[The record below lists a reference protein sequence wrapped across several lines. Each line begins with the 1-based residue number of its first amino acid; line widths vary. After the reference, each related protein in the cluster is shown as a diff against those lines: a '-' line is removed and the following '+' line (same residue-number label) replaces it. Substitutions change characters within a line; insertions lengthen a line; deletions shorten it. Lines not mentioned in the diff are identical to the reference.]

1 MNYKSY
7 LVEQNINILKN
18 NISLFY
24 GENLGLKNYF
34 KKKLKL
40 NNSNAVVIR
49 FTQEEILKNQNYF
62 IENLLNMS
70 LFNEKKIYF
79 IEQVNDKILG
89 LLENLIDKIDD
100 QKIYLFGEILDK
112 KSKLRSEFEKSKKL
126 GIVACYNDNTINIKK
141 IILERLKGYEG
152 LSTENVNLII
162 ENSNLDR
169 AKLNNELDKI
179 ETFFVNRKIRNFD
192 LTSLLNIS
200 ENDNFNALKDAVLS
214 GNNKNTNRLLSDTVI
229 EDEKTFFYLNS
240 INQRLLTL
248 NKVTSIKDKSVDQVL
263 SNLKPPIFW
272 KDKPFVIDQAK
283 KWNKNKIKNILRK
296 TFDLEVKFKSNSL
309 LNKNVIFKKLLL
321 DICAQANL

>member
-18 NISLFY
+18 NILLFY
-24 GENLGLKNYF
+24 GENLGLKNDF
-34 KKKLKL
+34 KKKLRL
-40 NNSNAVVIR
+40 NNTNAAVVR
-49 FTQEEILKNQNYF
+49 FTQEEVLRNQNYF

-70 LFNEKKIYF
+70 LFNEEKIYF

-89 LLENLIDKIDD
+89 LLENLRDKIEG

-112 KSKLRSEFEKSKKL
+112 KSKLRSEFEKSKEL
-126 GIVACYNDNTINIKK
+126 GIVACYNDNETNIKK

-152 LSTENVNLII
+152 LTPISINLII

-179 ETFFVNRKIRNFD
+179 ETFFVNRKIVN
-192 LTSLLNIS
+192 LELIKLLNIN
-200 ENDNFNALKDAVLS
+200 ENDNFNMLKDAALA
-214 GNNKNTNRLLSDTVI
+214 GNNKNTNKLLSDTAI
-229 EDEKTFFYLNS
+229 ESDKTFYYMNS
-240 INQRLLTL
+240 INHRLFTL
-248 NKVTSIKDKSVDQVL
+248 NELFSIKHKSVDQAL
-263 SNLKPPIFW
+263 SYLKPPIFW
-272 KDKPFVIDQAK
+272 KDKPHIIEQAR

-296 TFDLEVKFKSNSL
+296 TFDLEIKFKSNSI
-309 LNKNVIFKKLLL
+309 LNKNVAFKKLLV

>member
-18 NISLFY
+18 NILLFY
-24 GENLGLKNYF
+24 GENLGLKNDF

-40 NNSNAVVIR
+40 NNTNAAVVR
-49 FTQEEILKNQNYF
+49 FTQEEVLKNQNYF

-70 LFNEKKIYF
+70 LFNEEKIYF

-89 LLENLIDKIDD
+89 LLENLRDKIDD

-112 KSKLRSEFEKSKKL
+112 KSKLRSEFEKSKEL
-126 GIVACYNDNTINIKK
+126 GIVACYNDNEINIKK

-152 LSTENVNLII
+152 LSPISINLII

-179 ETFFVNRKIRNFD
+179 ETFFVSRKIINSE
-192 LTSLLNIS
+192 LIKLLNIN
-200 ENDNFNALKDAVLS
+200 ENDNFNMLKDAVLA
-214 GNNKNTNRLLSDTVI
+214 GNNKNTNKLLSDTNI
-229 EDEKTFFYLNS
+229 ENDKTFFYINS
-240 INQRLLTL
+240 INQRLFIL
-248 NKVTSIKDKSVDQVL
+248 NELFSIKNKSVAQSL

-272 KDKPFVIDQAK
+272 KDKPHIIEQAR
-283 KWNKNKIKNILRK
+283 KWNKNKINNILRK
-296 TFDLEVKFKSNSL
+296 TFDLEIKFKSNSI
-309 LNKNVIFKKLLL
+309 LNKNVAFKKLLV

>member
-18 NISLFY
+18 NILLFY
-24 GENLGLKNYF
+24 GENLGLKNDF

-40 NNSNAVVIR
+40 NNTNAAVVR
-49 FTQEEILKNQNYF
+49 FTQEEVLKNQNYF

-70 LFNEKKIYF
+70 LFNEEKIYF
-79 IEQVNDKILG
+79 IDQVNDKILG
-89 LLENLIDKIDD
+89 LLENLRDKIDN

-112 KSKLRSEFEKSKKL
+112 KSKLRSEFEKSKEL
-126 GIVACYNDNTINIKK
+126 GIVACYNDNEINIKK

-152 LSTENVNLII
+152 LSPISINLII

-179 ETFFVNRKIRNFD
+179 ETFFVNRKIINSE
-192 LTSLLNIS
+192 LIKLLNIN
-200 ENDNFNALKDAVLS
+200 ENDNFNMLKDAALA
-214 GNNKNTNRLLSDTVI
+214 GNNINTNKLLSDTAI
-229 EDEKTFFYLNS
+229 ENDKTFFYMNS

-248 NKVTSIKDKSVDQVL
+248 NELFSIENKSVEQAL

-272 KDKPFVIDQAK
+272 KDKPHVIDQAK
-283 KWNKNKIKNILRK
+283 KWNKNKIKNISRK
-296 TFDLEVKFKSNSL
+296 IFDLEMKFKSNSV
-309 LNKNVIFKKLLL
+309 LNKNVSFKKLLV